1 MIYDK
6 IAKVSGRSVKRDK
19 WLKAHNHLTKAG
31 GIYEKG
37 KEKAKS
43 SFNSRGKDAL
53 IVSGKVSE
61 NIKNLFPWNQDRIMI
76 TSAITEKYL
85 DK

>member
-19 WLKAHNHLTKAG
+19 WLKAHNHFTKAG

-53 IVSGKVSE
+53 IVSGKVFREHQESLSME
-61 NIKNLFPWNQDRIMI
+61 PGPYHDNICYNRKIPG
-76 TSAITEKYL
+76 
-85 DK
+85 